1 VSPGPGYPASAPG
14 YPAPGPDQAPAAP
27 ANRLQQAR
35 AIVAAGAK
43 AAGGAAVRIVPRVIG
58 WGFLGVVL
66 GIVVFV
72 VEMAAGTLHV
82 PWPDW
87 RLAAWLLLIV
97 YPVLGAI
104 LLGHAGLW
112 RGIGRAVI
120 HLGVEQGFVVHA
132 LDLILRR
139 VNALARRSATVE
151 RALDGTEAFVRDV
164 PLDRVEGALTE
175 AIGEYGRGGL
185 EPATAPPGV
194 RTVRKFLAGR
204 VERYLLHAARAE
216 RDLAG
221 GGGVSLERVYQ
232 QALHA
237 AEAWVRDAAES
248 KMRAATWVAL
258 LLFALACAVA
268 PVALAIA
275 RRA

>member
-1 VSPGPGYPASAPG
+1 MSPAPG
-14 YPAPGPDQAPAAP
+14 YAGAPPAAAP
-27 ANRLQQAR
+27 APTPQSRLQQAR
-35 AIVAAGAK
+35 TILAAGAR
-43 AAGGAAVRIVPRVIG
+43 AAGGAAVRIVPRVLG

-66 GIVVFV
+66 GVVVFV
-72 VEMAAGTLHV
+72 VEMAAGALAV

-87 RLAAWLLLIV
+87 RLAAWLLLV
-97 YPVLGAI
+97 AYPVLGAI

-120 HLGVEQGFVVHA
+120 YLGVEQGFVVHA
-132 LDLILRR
+132 LDVILRR
-139 VNALARRSATVE
+139 VNALVRRSATVE

-164 PLDRVEGALTE
+164 PLDRVEGALKE
-175 AIGEYGRGGL
+175 AIGDYGRGSL

-194 RTVRKFLAGR
+194 RTVRKFVAGR

-216 RDLAG
+216 RDASG
-221 GGGVSLERVYQ
+221 GGGISMERLYQ

-237 AEAWVRDAAES
+237 AESWLRDAAEA
-248 KMRAATWVAL
+248 KMRAATRVAL

-275 RRA
+275 RRTQG